1 MTEAL
6 SSLFTS
12 AMQLPD
18 ESRLE
23 LVELLIPTIRSEPS
37 LEAEQFI
44 EVNRRVD
51 DVRAG
56 RVQTLSGERVFREI
70 EQALAAKRN
79 A

>member
-12 AMQLPD
+12 AMQLPG

>member
-37 LEAEQFI
+37 LEAEQLI
-44 EVNRRVD
+44 EVNRRID

-56 RVQTLSGERVFREI
+56 RVQTLSGEQVFREI